1 MQNDLNLRKINST
14 IKNNR
19 MMSFDSAR
27 RGTSTGAN
35 VAMGIPTML
44 STAEKKETSLSHLGS
59 QSINEIYD
67 LNGSNIKG
75 NSNQR

>member
-27 RGTSTGAN
+27 RGTSTGTG
-35 VAMGIPTML
+35 VGMGIPLML
-44 STAEKKETSLSHLGS
+44 STAEKKEASMSHLGS
-59 QSINEIYD
+59 QSINDIHE
-67 LNGSNIKG
+67 LNV
-75 NSNQR
+75 